1 MFLGEF
7 THTLDDKGRL
17 TIPSKFRDQLER
29 GLVVTRGLDEC
40 LFVFTHQDW
49 ESLTASMSE
58 KLSFTQKS
66 ARDLARFFFAGA
78 VDIVPD
84 RQGRILIP
92 SFLREYARLE
102 SEVVIIGV
110 NTRVELWN
118 PEKWWESLTE
128 VESNVET
135 IAEHFSDITF

>member
-1 MFLGEF
+1 MFLGEH

-17 TIPSKFRDQLER
+17 TIPSKYRDQLER
-29 GLVVTRGLDEC
+29 GLVVTRGLDGC

-49 ESLTASMSE
+49 ESLTESMSK

-66 ARDLARFFFAGA
+66 ARDLARFFFSGA

-92 SFLREYARLE
+92 TFLREYADLE
-102 SEVVIIGV
+102 SEVMVIGA
-110 NTRVELWN
+110 NTRLELWN
-118 PEKWWESLTE
+118 PERWRKSLAE
-128 VESNVET
+128 VESNVEV
-135 IAEHFSDITF
+135 IAEHFGDIAF

>member
-1 MFLGEF
+1 MFLGEH

-17 TIPSKFRDQLER
+17 TIPSKYRDQLER
-29 GLVVTRGLDEC
+29 GLVVTRGLDGC

-49 ESLTASMSE
+49 ESLTESMSK

-66 ARDLARFFFAGA
+66 ARDLARFFFSGA

-92 SFLREYARLE
+92 TFLREYADLE
-102 SEVVIIGV
+102 SEIMVIGA
-110 NTRVELWN
+110 NTRLELWN
-118 PEKWWESLTE
+118 PERWRKSLAE
-128 VESNVET
+128 VESNVEV
-135 IAEHFSDITF
+135 IAEHFGDIAF